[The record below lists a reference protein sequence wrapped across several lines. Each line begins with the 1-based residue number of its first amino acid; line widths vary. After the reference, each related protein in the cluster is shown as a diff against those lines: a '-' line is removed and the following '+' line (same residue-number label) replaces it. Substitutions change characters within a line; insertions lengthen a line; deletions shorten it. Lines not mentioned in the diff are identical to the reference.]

1 MGETDCGGN
10 WVLFWMAG
18 PCSVNL
24 SSDFLLMDGV
34 VFAPYCSTWDQMV
47 EVMKIMVK
55 SFKRSHARNAALHVT
70 DPVAG
75 HWWSTPPPETP
86 VDSQAC
92 LGQSLIV
99 SLLLSPGS
107 WCAQSFVCALQE
119 SVSPV
124 LCKFCNWIPLASK
137 VKFFG
142 GSQSLC
148 QIPKVG
154 KSVEG
159 PRTLRVWEC
168 IWYNCSQFV
177 RLLLGG
183 SMVGLITISS
193 KTVYATHCVTQVCC
207 TENHCPCG
215 RPLLTHTCARDTQT
229 LKRRPGSVSV
239 GSLDSG
245 EHKVLFEPS
254 RHLWWVWRLILTAIS
269 PLLPS
274 CCGFSF
280 ALGSRVSYLVGANIL
295 LLMVV
300 QQRDVILEFMQER
313 MNASPSTLPSYVR
326 PRGSTHLYVFRYI
339 CSLLYQWWSVAALP
353 QYEDSICKS
362 IGFWSKHL
370 HLHMWDKWCG
380 APQ

>member
-1 MGETDCGGN
+1 MDRA
-10 WVLFWMAG
+10 VFP
-18 PCSVNL
+18 PC
-24 SSDFLLMDGV
+24 
-34 VFAPYCSTWDQMV
+34 CSTWDQWSQK
-47 EVMKIMVK
+47 VMEIMVP
-55 SFKRSHARNAALHVT
+55 SFKRSHACTAALHVP

-75 HWWSTPPPETP
+75 HWRSTPPPETP
-86 VDSQAC
+86 EHSQAC

-119 SVSPV
+119 SISPV

-154 KSVEG
+154 KSVLG
-159 PRTLRVWEC
+159 LRNFLRVREF

-177 RLLLGG
+177 GRLLGS

-193 KTVYATHCVTQVCC
+193 KTAYATHCVTQVCC

-215 RPLLTHTCARDTQT
+215 RPLLTCTSAGDTQT

-245 EHKVLFEPS
+245 AHVVLFEPS
-254 RHLWWVWRLILTAIS
+254 KHLWWVWGLILNAI
-269 PLLPS
+269 
-274 CCGFSF
+274 
-280 ALGSRVSYLVGANIL
+280 
-295 LLMVV
+295 
-300 QQRDVILEFMQER
+300 
-313 MNASPSTLPSYVR
+313 
-326 PRGSTHLYVFRYI
+326 
-339 CSLLYQWWSVAALP
+339 
-353 QYEDSICKS
+353 
-362 IGFWSKHL
+362 
-370 HLHMWDKWCG
+370 
-380 APQ
+380 